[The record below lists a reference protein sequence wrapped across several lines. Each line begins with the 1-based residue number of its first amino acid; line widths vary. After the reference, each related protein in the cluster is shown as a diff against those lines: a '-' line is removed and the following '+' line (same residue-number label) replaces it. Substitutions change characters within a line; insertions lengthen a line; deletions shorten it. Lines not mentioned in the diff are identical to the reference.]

1 MYNFRLYIY
10 FVLLSRTIVT
20 IVNNYEEMS
29 IFTLPISSPYFG
41 LFLDFYS
48 HIFRC
53 IYWGHAHWVYGVS
66 YYYFSCLTAFPFSSS
81 ISLIM
86 NFLSLLF
93 ETQRRT
99 WRPKLF
105 LQTRSRGHKVGEGG
119 RLNHQ
124 EGLPGLQCLHVTFI
138 FVWTLVGNS
147 CLDSVS
153 PQSSIDNFVA
163 PCLLKL
169 LRISRLCWFLLI
181 YYTCIL
187 FIFPWL
193 LRN

>member
-1 MYNFRLYIY
+1 MGLIAPWHVVCSQTRDRTCAPCIGRQILNHWTTSEVLFLALLFVLNLLDLATFSLLNQSKIFWVCFQWNVMYNFRLYIY

-29 IFTLPISSPYFG
+29 IFTLHISSPYFG

-48 HIFRC
+48 RIFRC
-53 IYWGHAHWVYGVS
+53 VYWGHAHWVYGVS

-93 ETQRRT
+93 ETQKRT

-105 LQTRSRGHKVGEGG
+105 LQTRSRGH
-119 RLNHQ
+119 
-124 EGLPGLQCLHVTFI
+124 
-138 FVWTLVGNS
+138 
-147 CLDSVS
+147 
-153 PQSSIDNFVA
+153 
-163 PCLLKL
+163 
-169 LRISRLCWFLLI
+169 
-181 YYTCIL
+181 
-187 FIFPWL
+187 
-193 LRN
+193 

>member
-1 MYNFRLYIY
+1 
-10 FVLLSRTIVT
+10 
-20 IVNNYEEMS
+20 MS

-48 HIFRC
+48 RIFRC
-53 IYWGHAHWVYGVS
+53 IYCGHAHWVYGLS
-66 YYYFSCLTAFPFSSS
+66 YCYSSCLTAFPFSSS
-81 ISLIM
+81 ISLII

-93 ETQRRT
+93 ETQGRT

-105 LQTRSRGHKVGEGG
+105 LQTRIGGHKVGTGVG

-124 EGLPGLQCLHVTFI
+124 EGLRGLRCLCATFM

-153 PQSSIDNFVA
+153 PQSSIDNFIA

-181 YYTCIL
+181 YYL
-187 FIFPWL
+187 FFL
-193 LRN
+193 DY